1 MVNMRMLIRIV
12 FVIFIANRIDCLGEV
27 CDNCCDNCCDCFKG
41 GIKEDEEIKKN
52 KNNPAKNLVNNDWYN
67 VKKENLVLMIFKKKD
82 DNVFSSKGNED
93 KILIKLEGN
102 NSPKIAYQN
111 ETENEPKDPLKLKD
125 QKYALFG
132 INKRVYLYC
141 SDVESIGN
149 NIGIFT
155 YMYHI
160 SISVIACDTENVMN
174 MNSMFYY
181 CYSLTELDLNNF
193 NTENVM
199 YMSYMFNMCSNLEKL
214 DIKNFNTTNVTD
226 MPYMFSGCSSL
237 AELEFGDNFNTS
249 NVTNMEGMFSKCS
262 GLKNLKLNNFNT
274 EKVTNMKYMFSFC
287 SSLEK
292 LKFGQNFNTEKNP
305 DVNDMFNGCNSFP
318 NDIKNNLNDVKGI
331 INFFKGENK

>member
-1 MVNMRMLIRIV
+1 MKTLIRIV
-12 FVIFIANRIDCLGEV
+12 FVIFIANGIDCLGEV

-67 VKKENLVLMIFKKKD
+67 IKKENLVLMIFKKEEN
-82 DNVFSSKGNED
+82 DNVFTSTGNENKISFKLD
-93 KILIKLEGN
+93 KN
-102 NSPKIAYQN
+102 DNPKIDYQDGP
-111 ETENEPKDPLKLKD
+111 ENKPKDPLKLKD

-292 LKFGQNFNTEKNP
+292 LKFGENFNTEK
-305 DVNDMFNGCNSFP
+305 VTDMEYMFYKCNSFHE
-318 NDIKNNLNDVKGI
+318 DIQNKLDNVKEVI
-331 INFFKGENK
+331 AYFKKDK